1 MTSSRPSSAYPWVVL
16 GLLTGFWG
24 LVGLNR
30 VGIAYLFPI
39 LNPLFHLQYWQT
51 GLVVSGTSFTWAFSS
66 WGSGW
71 LADRYGRRK
80 VLLPGAA
87 IACAA
92 TAAMGGAWNFISLFI
107 IRDIV
112 GIGDG
117 VGWPNAQ
124 TVIGREF
131 SERSRA
137 FASAVFTSGYPVFG
151 SVLGPAII
159 VGIAVGLGWRWAFPI
174 IALFFAF
181 VIIALF
187 FVMREPDTA
196 ADRYQK
202 LDWRNAFGVLRYRS
216 TIFLMLIQVGA
227 LGWLQLG
234 VAFNSLFLVRV
245 KHVPLTGT
253 VPILTAF
260 GIAGVVGLW
269 ILPHLSNYVGRKT
282 MIFGGGILSG
292 LCMAVFA
299 FGNFPLVLAVVFLCG
314 SGFFQG
320 AIIPL
325 AAATVVVETLPKAMH
340 GVAMGAINFV
350 GAMVGTFV
358 IPIIGGVVA
367 DRFGL
372 PAAIF
377 LAGVCMI
384 GSGLFVLGVPESAPR
399 VLARRGVRP
408 AEVVT

>member
-1 MTSSRPSSAYPWVVL
+1 MKSSRPSSAYPWVLL

-24 LVGLNR
+24 LVGMNR
-30 VGIAYLFPI
+30 VGIGYLFPFI
-39 LNPLFHLQYWQT
+39 NPVFHLQYWQT
-51 GLVVSGTSFTWAFSS
+51 GLVVSGTSLTWAFSS

-71 LADRYGRRK
+71 LSDRYGRRK

-92 TAAMGGAWNFISLFI
+92 TALMGAAWNFLSLFI

-124 TVIGREF
+124 TAIGREF

-151 SVLGPAII
+151 SVLGPVII
-159 VGIAVGLGWRWAFPI
+159 IGIAVALGWRWAFPI

-181 VIIALF
+181 VVVALF

-196 ADRYQK
+196 SERKQN
-202 LDWRNAFGVLRYRS
+202 LDWRNAFSVLRYRS
-216 TIFLMLIQVGA
+216 AIFLMLIQVGA
-227 LGWLQLG
+227 LSWLQLG
-234 VAFNSLFLVRV
+234 VAFNTLFLTRV
-245 KHVPLTGT
+245 KHVPVTGT
-253 VPILTAF
+253 VPLLTAF
-260 GIAGVVGLW
+260 GIAGVVGAL
-269 ILPHLSNYVGRKT
+269 ILPHLSNYIGRKT

-292 LCMAVFA
+292 LCMAL
-299 FGNFPLVLAVVFLCG
+299 FGLGGFPLLPSIVLFCG

-325 AAATVVVETLPKAMH
+325 AAATVVVETMPKDMH
-340 GVAMGAINFV
+340 AVAMGAINFV

-358 IPIIGGVVA
+358 LPIIGGVIA
-367 DRFGL
+367 DHFGL

-377 LAGVCMI
+377 LAGICMF
-384 GSGLFVLGVPESAPR
+384 GSGLFVLGVPESAPL
-399 VLARRGVRP
+399 VLARRAAHR